1 MRTDELIGT
10 SSRVGCTSK
19 APISFLR
26 ALGLRSSHN
35 GNDRKGRGG
44 RWKKGPPILRHAS
57 SKSAFEFITAT
68 MLSAFTFSSSALVV
82 SPAHAVP
89 MSVRRAGPSIMASPT
104 TLSEA
109 EAKAAWL
116 AKLDAPAVQL
126 LPGGSNAERHLL
138 LPSRCFSHMRA
149 PVVIACPLAVGCG
162 CQGDEHDRRR
172 GG

>member
-1 MRTDELIGT
+1 
-10 SSRVGCTSK
+10 
-19 APISFLR
+19 
-26 ALGLRSSHN
+26 
-35 GNDRKGRGG
+35 
-44 RWKKGPPILRHAS
+44 
-57 SKSAFEFITAT
+57 

-138 LPSRCFSHMRA
+138 LPSPCFSHMRA
-149 PVVIACPLAVGCG
+149 PVFITFPLTVGCG
-162 CQGDEHDRRR
+162 CQGDEHDRGR